1 MKKNI
6 WFLALLLVIP
16 TELSAVHQ
24 TFKQRLLSEVRQFRE
39 NNEYAIIHEFV
50 DLLAIPNV
58 SSDRENIR
66 KNANHIRD
74 MMQKRGIAAE
84 VLETAGNP
92 IVYGEIHVDDKAPTL
107 MFYVHYDGQPVDPSK
122 WTGTHPFRPA
132 LRPGKLQSGT
142 DQPKPIPFPSEGEK
156 YKENWRIY
164 ARGTSDDRAPIICLL
179 SALDALK
186 QGDFHLKNNIKF
198 ILEGEEEA
206 GSTNLQPFLEKHK
219 GRLKTD
225 ILFMCD
231 GPAYYSGDPTL
242 FFGVRG
248 ITSIEITVYGPNVSI
263 HSGHYGNWAP
273 NPAMRLA
280 KLLSSMKDKQGR
292 VLVDGFYDTV
302 IPLTE
307 SEKRA
312 LKTIPPFDKKIQE
325 LYGFSGT
332 EGGGISLLEAIQLP
346 ALNIN
351 GMESGW
357 TGSQART
364 IIPPNAVASI
374 DIRMVKGND
383 PDYMR
388 KCIIRHVQKQ
398 GYYLVDED
406 PDQALRLKYPLIAK
420 ISTKEE
426 GYRASRTSM
435 DLPIAQKVIS
445 ALSGYFE
452 TPPILLPSLGGSLPV
467 YLFEDTLQVP
477 VIGISIANHDNNQH
491 QPDENIRIGNLWRAI
506 ETFAAV
512 LVMGEADNED

>member
-1 MKKNI
+1 MKKI
-6 WFLALLLVIP
+6 LGLVTSLIMIQTGLYSGP
-16 TELSAVHQ
+16 Q
-24 TFKQRLLSEVRQFRE
+24 TFKQQLLAEVRNYRETHEHAIIQEFIELLS
-39 NNEYAIIHEFV
+39 
-50 DLLAIPNV
+50 IPNV
-58 SSDRENIR
+58 SSNRVNIR
-66 KNANHIRD
+66 KNANYIQN
-74 MMQKRGIAAE
+74 MMQSRGIAAE

-92 IVYGEIHVDDKAPTL
+92 VVYGEIIADSNAPTL

-132 LRPGKLQSGT
+132 LRPGKLLSGT
-142 DQPKPIPFPSEGEK
+142 DQPKPIPFPDKGET
-156 YKENWRIY
+156 YDEDWRIY
-164 ARGTSDDRAPIICLL
+164 ARGSSDDRAPILCLL

-186 QGDFHLKNNIKF
+186 QAHIPLKNNLKF
-198 ILEGEEEA
+198 IFEGEEEA

-219 GRLKTD
+219 TRLETD

-248 ITSIEITVYGPNVSI
+248 ITSMEITVYGPNVSI

-280 KLLSSMKDKQGR
+280 KLLSSMKDSQGR

-302 IPLTE
+302 TPLTA
-307 SEKRA
+307 SEIMA
-312 LKTIPPFDKKIQE
+312 LKAIPPYDEQIKE

-351 GMESGW
+351 GLESGW

-383 PDYMR
+383 PGYMR
-388 KCIIRHVQKQ
+388 KCILRHVQKQ

-406 PDQALRLKYPLIAK
+406 PDQSLRMKYPQIAK
-420 ISTKEE
+420 VSTKEE

-435 DLPIAQKVIS
+435 DQPIAQTVIE
-445 ALSGYFE
+445 ALNGYFE

-491 QPDENIRIGNLWRAI
+491 QPDENIRIGNLWRGI

-512 LVMGEADNED
+512 LMMGEGD